1 MKFFVIS
8 DTHGKIDKVKQVYE
22 RLTGIDY
29 LIHLGDL
36 QSDALA
42 LEQELGVKVISIKGN
57 MDGSHSSNDYKI
69 LETEFGGILLVHGH
83 MEKVKFSLQNLL
95 YRAHELNCKAVFFG
109 HTHDSF
115 YGEYDGIYLLNP
127 GSLSFPKDSDKASYA
142 IVHTKK
148 DEFHASIVYYDTIMG
163 TNSSSAPG
171 KIEGG
176 YLKNLLNNSD
186 RF

>member
-1 MKFFVIS
+1 LKFFVIS

-22 RLTGIDY
+22 RLSGIDH
-29 LIHLGDL
+29 LIHLGDF

-42 LEQELGVKVISIKGN
+42 LEQALGVSVINIKGN

-69 LETEFGGILLVHGH
+69 LDTEFGGILLVHGH
-83 MEKVKFSLQNLL
+83 MEKVKFSFHDLL
-95 YRAHELNCKAVFFG
+95 NRAKELNCKAVFFG

-115 YGEYDGIYLLNP
+115 YGEFDGIYLLNP
-127 GSLSFPKDSDKASYA
+127 GSLSFPKNPDKASYA

-148 DEFHASIVYYDTIMG
+148 DEFHASIVYYNTIMG

>member
-8 DTHGKIDKVKQVYE
+8 DTHGKTDKVKQVYE

-42 LEQELGVKVISIKGN
+42 LEQELGVDVISIKGN
-57 MDGSHSSNDYKI
+57 MDGSHSSTDYKI

-95 YRAHELNCKAVFFG
+95 Y
-109 HTHDSF
+109 
-115 YGEYDGIYLLNP
+115 
-127 GSLSFPKDSDKASYA
+127 
-142 IVHTKK
+142 
-148 DEFHASIVYYDTIMG
+148 
-163 TNSSSAPG
+163 
-171 KIEGG
+171 
-176 YLKNLLNNSD
+176 
-186 RF
+186 